1 MLFERLS
8 EISRR
13 KKLRTFHEVLRP
25 SAHDRILDLGSE
37 IAADGYC
44 RLACFLDHYPFRG
57 QVTAANLSESQVERI
72 RTRYPEVDAVVADA
86 RKLPWPD
93 KSFDVVYSNAVI
105 EHVGDE
111 ADQRA
116 MASEVMR
123 VARRWFVT
131 TPNRWYPFEFHLRL
145 PLVTWLPFHGYRHA
159 ARVFR
164 YDHGKHRYVLWAPND
179 EPLRLLGASDLM
191 SLFPRSRIIRQSVTG
206 IAEVLI
212 AVGGELSF
220 GGAVHSE
227 PNPRRLADHQGT
239 LVPGSPKFPS

>member
-13 KKLRTFHEVLRP
+13 RKLQTFYELLRP

-37 IAADGYC
+37 IAANGCC
-44 RLACFLDHYPFRG
+44 RLAHFLDHYAFRE
-57 QVTAANLSESQVERI
+57 QVTAANLSESSVERI
-72 RTRYPEVDAVVADA
+72 RARYPEVDAVVADA

-93 KSFDVVYSNAVI
+93 KYFDVVYCNAVI
-105 EHVGDE
+105 EHVGEE

-123 VARRWFVT
+123 VARRWFVS

-145 PLVTWLPFHGYRHA
+145 PLVTWLPFHGYRRA

-179 EPLRLLGASDLM
+179 EPLRLLGASDLTA
-191 SLFPRSRIIRQSVTG
+191 LFPRSRIIRQSVTG

-212 AVGGELSF
+212 AVGGELSV
-220 GGAVHSE
+220 GEAVHWES
-227 PNPRRLADHQGT
+227 NPHRRADNQEST
-239 LVPGSPKFPS
+239 RA

>member
-8 EISRR
+8 GISRR
-13 KKLRTFHEVLRP
+13 KKLETFRELVCP
-25 SAHDRILDLGSE
+25 SAQDTILDLGSE
-37 IAADGYC
+37 IALNDSH
-44 RLACFLDHYPFRG
+44 RLACFLDQYPFRE
-57 QVTAANLSESQVERI
+57 QVTAANLCESPIERI
-72 RTRYPEVDAVVADA
+72 KAKYPEVDAVVADA

-93 KSFDVVYSNAVI
+93 KHFDVVYSNAVI

-123 VARRWFVT
+123 VGKRWFVT

-159 ARVFR
+159 GRLCR
-164 YDHGKHRYVLWAPND
+164 YDHDKHHYVFGMPVG
-179 EPLRLLGASDLM
+179 ESLRLLGASDM
-191 SLFPRSRIIRQSVTG
+191 VSLFPHSQIIRQSVTG

-212 AVGGELSF
+212 AVGGALPERQASSLDWSDRHSAVDRE
-220 GGAVHSE
+220 GARSH
-227 PNPRRLADHQGT
+227 
-239 LVPGSPKFPS
+239 